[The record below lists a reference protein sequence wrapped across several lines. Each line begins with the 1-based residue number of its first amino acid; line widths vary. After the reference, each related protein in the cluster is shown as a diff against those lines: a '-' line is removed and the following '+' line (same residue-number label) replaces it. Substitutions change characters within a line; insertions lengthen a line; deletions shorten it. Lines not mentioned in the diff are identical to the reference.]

1 MPNLVKAIVSKREIR
16 LIPDI
21 VIESGDR
28 TANGENEFDVTV
40 VNESNKFASFYIE
53 LLAIGADAES
63 NVKWYNLEPEVS
75 AKKPSGDRTTF
86 HVIITKPPIPV
97 YDTTIELTLRVFSV
111 EFPSLYTS
119 QKINLIV

>member
-75 AKKPSGDRTTF
+75 AKKPQAIAPLF
-86 HVIITKPPIPV
+86 
-97 YDTTIELTLRVFSV
+97 TLLLPNRQSR
-111 EFPSLYTS
+111 L
-119 QKINLIV
+119 